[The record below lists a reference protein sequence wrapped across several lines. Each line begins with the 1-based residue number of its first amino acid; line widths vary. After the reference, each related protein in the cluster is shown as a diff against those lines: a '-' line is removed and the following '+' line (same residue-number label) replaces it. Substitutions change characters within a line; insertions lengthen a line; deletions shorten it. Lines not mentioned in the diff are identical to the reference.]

1 MLISGV
7 YLLWKP
13 LLWALV
19 LHWLFHLPKQSIAC
33 CPTSPPIG
41 KLLETSQRS
50 AKVGRLGK
58 VCGQVFSGEP
68 RGGDEFREI
77 CAIFLRVA
85 FVLLKER
92 EGEEVPRGPV
102 GTV

>member
-1 MLISGV
+1 MLIAV
-7 YLLWKP
+7 YLLWKS
-13 LLWALV
+13 LLWTLV
-19 LHWLFHLPKQSIAC
+19 LYWLFHLSKHSIAC
-33 CPTSPPIG
+33 WPTSPPIG
-41 KLLETSQRS
+41 KLLETAQRS

-68 RGGDEFREI
+68 RGGDEFVEI

-85 FVLLKER
+85 FVLLKGR
-92 EGEEVPRGPV
+92 EGVEVPGGRL